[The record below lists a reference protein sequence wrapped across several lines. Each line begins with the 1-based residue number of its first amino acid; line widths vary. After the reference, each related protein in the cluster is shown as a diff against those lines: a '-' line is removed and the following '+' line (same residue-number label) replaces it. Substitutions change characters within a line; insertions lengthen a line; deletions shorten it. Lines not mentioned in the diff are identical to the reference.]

1 MLAQNSPATT
11 PATTRC
17 RRRLASALGALA
29 FGIAGLLLAAPHA
42 GGEEIVQLPSANGA
56 SLPYLLSADLP
67 ENGAPPQI
75 AAILFNGGEGA
86 VGLIAKGIPQPGANF
101 LVRSR
106 ALFVARGI
114 PVALIDVPSDLS
126 GMSDSF
132 RMSRRHF
139 DDVATIADD
148 LQKRF
153 PGSRLFLIGTSRGTV
168 SAGYAGA
175 ALAPRLAGVIL
186 SSSLFNSGRSGSGL
200 AAFDFS
206 SLKAPLLLVHHTDDG
221 CRFTP
226 YHAAR
231 ALAEKYP
238 LISVS
243 GGKEARSGPCDAFSQ
258 HGYFGKEAE
267 TVDAMVQWMRGK
279 PYPANIE

>member
-1 MLAQNSPATT
+1 MLPQNFPPARS
-11 PATTRC
+11 AGRC
-17 RRRLASALGALA
+17 VKRLRRLGWMAGVLASLGSGPQAS
-29 FGIAGLLLAAPHA
+29 
-42 GGEEIVQLPSANGA
+42 GEEIVQLPSADGA
-56 SLPYLLSADLP
+56 TLPYLLSADLP
-67 ENGAPPQI
+67 ENGAPPI

-86 VGLIAKGIPQPGANF
+86 VGLVAKGIPQPGANF

-114 PVALIDVPSDLS
+114 PVAVIDVPSDLS
-126 GMSDSF
+126 GMSDGF

-139 DDVATIADD
+139 DDVAAVADD

-153 PGSRLFLIGTSRGTV
+153 PGSRLFLVGTSRGTV

-186 SSSLFNSGRSGSGL
+186 SSSLFNSSRSGSGL

-238 LISVS
+238 LLSVS
-243 GGKEARSGPCDAFSQ
+243 GGKAARSGPCDAFSQ

-267 TVDAMVQWMRGK
+267 TVDAMVQWMRGE

>member
-1 MLAQNSPATT
+1 MLPQNPASS
-11 PATTRC
+11 
-17 RRRLASALGALA
+17 RRFREVWASSLGLIACVL
-29 FGIAGLLLAAPHA
+29 AGLLMTTQAA
-42 GGEEIVQLPSANGA
+42 GEEIVQLPSANGA
-56 SLPYLLSADLP
+56 TLPYLLSADLP
-67 ENGAPPQI
+67 AGSAPAQI
-75 AAILFNGGEGA
+75 AAILFNGGEGV
-86 VGLIAKGIPQPGANF
+86 VGLIENGIPQPGANF

-106 ALFVARGI
+106 SLFVARGI
-114 PVALIDVPSDLS
+114 PVAVIDVPSDS
-126 GMSDSF
+126 HGMSDSF
-132 RMSRRHF
+132 RMSQRHF
-139 DDVATIADD
+139 DDVAAVADD
-148 LQKRF
+148 LQKHF

-186 SSSLFNSGRSGSGL
+186 SSSLFNSSRAGSGL
-200 AAFDFS
+200 AAFDFA
-206 SLKAPLLLVHHTDDG
+206 SLGVPLLLVHHTDDG

-243 GGKEARSGPCDAFSQ
+243 GGKAARSGPCDAFSQ

-267 TVDAMVQWMRGK
+267 TVDAMVQWMLGK